1 MSEPSEVLP
10 PENPGSAGGPV
21 APGSGLPENVAAGL
35 ASLLTLPSG
44 LVFYVID
51 RRSPFIRFYAIQG
64 MILGA
69 IAFIL
74 GIGASVVN
82 FFLGFVKVIPFLGS
96 LVSNIFGFVMAVVLL
111 IWTTI
116 WIISTVNA
124 FRGRRWPIP
133 YLSQLLD
140 RYNSRFP

>member
-10 PENPGSAGGPV
+10 PANPGSSSGPV

-44 LVFYVID
+44 LVFYVLD
-51 RRSPFIRFYAIQG
+51 RRSPFVRFYAIQG
-64 MILGA
+64 IVLGA
-69 IAFIL
+69 IGFIL

-82 FFLGFVKVIPFLGS
+82 FFLGFIRPIPFLGS
-96 LVSNIFGFVMAVVLL
+96 LISNVFGFVLAVILL

-124 FRGRRWPIP
+124 FRGRRWAIP
-133 YLSQLLD
+133 YLSQAMEH
-140 RYNSRFP
+140 YKTRFP

>member
-10 PENPGSAGGPV
+10 PVNPGSSSGPV

-44 LVFYVID
+44 LVFYLLD
-51 RRSPFIRFYAIQG
+51 RRSPFVRFYAIQG
-64 MILGA
+64 IVLGA

-82 FFLGFVKVIPFLGS
+82 FFIGFIKIVPFLGA
-96 LVSNIFGFVMAVVLL
+96 LVSNIFGFVFAVILL

-124 FRGRRWPIP
+124 FRGRRWAIP
-133 YLSQLLD
+133 YLSQVME